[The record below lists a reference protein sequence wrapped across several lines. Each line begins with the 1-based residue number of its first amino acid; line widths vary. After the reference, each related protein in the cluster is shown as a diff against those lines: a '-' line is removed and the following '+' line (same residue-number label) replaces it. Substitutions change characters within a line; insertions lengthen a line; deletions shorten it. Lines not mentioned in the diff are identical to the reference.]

1 MNTYNHYLWAMVIS
15 AVFFWGSNFN
25 AIAALDSNIPAI
37 ISSLI
42 RFLIASTVLIAM
54 FPFFKRGIVLS
65 GRDYVALTGLG
76 FVGIFGFNYAIF
88 AGMKETSA
96 VNGALIMA
104 SMPLVS
110 VLLSKLLLKAKMGGG
125 QYMGLALGLFGV
137 FLVITKGNY
146 TTLEYNSGDL
156 WILFACVCGGLY
168 AVLTKRLISHIP
180 PSQATRWTIS
190 LGTVFM
196 FLMSFVEGDIYYD
209 YSSISLSSYILL
221 GYMGVLGTVLAYYFW
236 VTGCQVLGPERVS
249 ITTNLIPIFTLV
261 ISFILGKNIEMIQLA
276 GTVIILLGVILGSGY
291 MNQFRSSPSSSTV
304 G

>member
-1 MNTYNHYLWAMVIS
+1 MNKQNHFLWVMVIA

-25 AIAALDSNIPAI
+25 AIAALDSGLPAI

-42 RFLIASTVLIAM
+42 RFVIASVVLVAL
-54 FPFFKRGIVLS
+54 FPFVKPGIALS
-65 GRDYVALTGLG
+65 SRDYVALAGLG
-76 FVGIFGFNYAIF
+76 FVGIFCFNYAIF

-110 VLLSKLLLKAKMGGG
+110 VFLSKLFLNTKISSA

-146 TTLEYNSGDL
+146 TTLKYNAGDL
-156 WILFACVCGGLY
+156 WIVFACFCGGLY
-168 AVLTKRLISHIP
+168 AVLTKKFISHIP
-180 PSQATRWTIS
+180 SSQVTRWTIS

-196 FLMSFVEGDIYYD
+196 FLVSFLQGEIHYD
-209 YSSISLSSYILL
+209 YSSISLSSYALL
-221 GYMGVLGTVLAYYFW
+221 GYMGLLGTVVAYYFW
-236 VTGCQVLGPERVS
+236 VKGCQVLGPERISV
-249 ITTNLIPIFTLV
+249 TTNLIPLFTLV
-261 ISFILGKNIEMIQLA
+261 ISFILGQQIEPVQLI
-276 GTVIILLGVILGSGY
+276 GTVIILLGVLFGSGY
-291 MNQFRSSPSSSTV
+291 MNQFRPSPSSSTA